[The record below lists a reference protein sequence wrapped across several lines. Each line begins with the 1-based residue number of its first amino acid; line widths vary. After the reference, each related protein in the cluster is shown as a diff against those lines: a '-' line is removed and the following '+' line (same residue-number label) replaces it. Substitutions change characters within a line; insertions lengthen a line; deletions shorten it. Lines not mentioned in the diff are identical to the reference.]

1 MWVWIIRRAYLGL
14 YKTYITLPAE
24 TGLIVL
30 IIIVDR
36 VISLRISCG
45 IGHITL
51 SSLQLVPVTRIDNKC
66 SQVTKRDSRD
76 EEGDEYVSFGGRRQ

>member
-1 MWVWIIRRAYLGL
+1 MWVWITRRAYLGS

-51 SSLQLVPVTRIDNKC
+51 SSLQLVPVTRIEEF
-66 SQVTKRDSRD
+66 SD
-76 EEGDEYVSFGGRRQ
+76 ERGELGVGRGISER